1 MNGKEHFKEI
11 AEKRSSRCGFWHG
24 VPHDDSKPKLYS
36 YFGVKNDFELGL
48 KLGSLCRYVR
58 PEEDCHLWQ
67 RTDYPMFDPMNL
79 AANKSAELQ
88 SSGTGYAAIM
98 RGEGVFANC
107 EDVEEIHNYHWP
119 AVDDC
124 DFTET
129 IREIDRTVEA
139 GQAVLCSTWG
149 SIFSNTWN
157 FFGMENCMI
166 KMFTHP
172 DLVKAVTGHLT
183 DFYLGANEILFSE
196 AGKKIDSIFI
206 GIDLGSQLDLLIS
219 PETFE
224 EFLLP
229 FIKKLLEQAR
239 RWGLHTTMHS
249 CGSIYRVIPQLIA
262 AGVEILHPIQALA
275 KNMDALGLAEKYNGK
290 IVFMGGIDT
299 QRILPFGTPEEVKA
313 EVGRVKKLLGP
324 NYIVCASHETLLPN
338 VSPENLAAMAEAAL
352 EEQEK

>member
-1 MNGKEHFKEI
+1 MNGREHFSEI
-11 AEKRSSRCGFWHG
+11 VERRSGRCGFWHG
-24 VPHDDSKPKLYS
+24 VPHEDSKPALHS
-36 YFGVKNDFELGL
+36 YFGARDDFELGL

-58 PEEDCHLWQ
+58 PEEDCHMWQ

-79 AANKSAELQ
+79 AANKNAALQ
-88 SSGTGYAAIM
+88 SSGKGYATIM
-98 RGEGVFANC
+98 HGKAVFADC
-107 EDVEEIHNYHWP
+107 ENPEEIHKYHWP

-149 SIFSNTWN
+149 SLFSNTWN
-157 FFGMENCMI
+157 FFGMENCLV
-166 KMFTHP
+166 KMYTDP
-172 DLVKAVTGHLT
+172 DVVKAVTGHLT
-183 DFYLGANEILFSE
+183 DFYLAANEALFSQ

-219 PETFE
+219 PQTFE

-229 FIKKLLEQAR
+229 YIQKLIDQAR
-239 RWGLHTTMHS
+239 RHGLRVTMHS
-249 CGSIYRVIPQLIA
+249 CGSIYRVIPRLIE
-262 AGVEILHPIQALA
+262 AGVEVLHPIQALA
-275 KNMDALGLAEKYNGK
+275 KNMDAAGLAEKYYGK

-299 QRILPFGTPEEVKA
+299 QRLLPFGTPDEVRA
-313 EVGRVKKLLGP
+313 EVRRIKKLLGP

-338 VSPENLAAMAEAAL
+338 VSPENVAAMMEAAL
-352 EEQEK
+352 EA